1 MCTASASPSLRKAST
16 KSRSSWCKA
25 WNAETSGSYQSPPTS
40 RSATIVKHSKPNVD
54 QTSNYILQFN
64 ILNPW
69 VTESPW
75 NTFLLAT
82 ARTQSVPTSLGW
94 LHELTPRLQRAAYF
108 FTLPQAASSDVR
120 NRKRMKESLTL
131 GTGVLEALQNRIVTF
146 HESLL
151 CWGIWRSIEIEGPP
165 QKKQICLSWGSLNQ
179 SQARPWPFCIHAQLP
194 SRWHCNISQL
204 LQRGKLHGKSS
215 LPCLAFD
222 GW

>member
-1 MCTASASPSLRKAST
+1 MSIRPRTTFCNSIFWTPESLSPLETPFYLPQHELRV
-16 KSRSSWCKA
+16 
-25 WNAETSGSYQSPPTS
+25 SPP
-40 RSATIVKHSKPNVD
+40 
-54 QTSNYILQFN
+54 
-64 ILNPW
+64 
-69 VTESPW
+69 
-75 NTFLLAT
+75 LLDGSMSSLHAC
-82 ARTQSVPTSLGW
+82 SGPPT
-94 LHELTPRLQRAAYF
+94 F